1 MGHTEPR
8 KADDLF
14 ERLYTDVDPRVAQS
28 LLDFRSKN
36 PPKTLVTD
44 GIPWEYLS
52 VGDGD
57 NAILFLHGMA
67 GAFDIWWQQIEALR
81 SRYRIISLTYPIVDN
96 LEALRTGI
104 NSILHNHGIKHFN
117 VVGTSLG
124 GYLAQYL
131 IARQPEQIRCAVF
144 ANTYP
149 PNDLLARRT
158 RGAQVLLRIAPNALI
173 RLGMDINTRHSLFPA
188 SGRSELLKAYLLE
201 GARAMQREL
210 FLARYRCVIQYFDPR
225 PPDGPAPSLLIIEA
239 QNDPLISPELRQ
251 RLKQTYPMAQVHTF
265 GDVGHFS
272 YLHKP
277 EAYTQVLERFISKNA

>member
-1 MGHTEPR
+1 MGHTGSR
-8 KADDLF
+8 KADVLF

-44 GIPWEYLS
+44 GIRWEYIS

-57 NAILFLHGMA
+57 SVILFLHGMA
-67 GAFDIWWQQIEALR
+67 GAYDIWWQQIEALR
-81 SRYRIISLTYPIVDN
+81 NRYRIISLNYPIADN
-96 LEALRTGI
+96 LEAIRTGI
-104 NSILHNHGIKHFN
+104 NSILHNHGVERCN

-124 GYLAQYL
+124 GYIAQYL
-131 IARQPEQIRCAVF
+131 IARQPERIRCAVF

-158 RGAQVLLRIAPNALI
+158 RGAPALLRVAPNALI
-173 RLGMDINTRHSLFPA
+173 RLGMDINTRRSLYPA

-201 GARAMQREL
+201 GARVMRREL
-210 FLARYRCVIQYFDPR
+210 FLARYRCVIQYFDPH
-225 PPDGPAPSLLIIEA
+225 PPDGSAPSLLIIEA
-239 QNDPLISPELRQ
+239 QNDPLINPELRQ

-272 YLHKP
+272 YLNKP
-277 EAYTQVLERFISKNA
+277 EAYTQVLERFFHKSA